1 MALINSPQFVVTA
14 LNRPNAFRTG
24 SRMTRFRKTALF
36 AGIVGHALGLSAV
49 TAAPPAKPAAQAAQA
64 APTAPNAASTPPA
77 PPVPPAGDLWRKPS
91 APAAW
96 TIAFKYNTQ
105 VTKLQEA
112 SRLSGIGV
120 TMIGNNFSQTV
131 QVGGRTFELWKVD
144 GMMFQSEVN
153 SDTANQTLTDESIQ
167 AELAARNND
176 VNFSTTSGRPPE
188 EINWASLSEF
198 AWIKPELY
206 KGAVAVGG
214 QVMLIYAILPP
225 QTPAIKGKAP
235 QKWPAGPLGG
245 LPLQPGIHVAAIEES
260 TRLPKYLQDGLDI
273 SIYNFRTPEKTTL
286 EIPLKVKKLLDEM
299 KPAAA
304 PRAINTAP

>member
-1 MALINSPQFVVTA
+1 MALIHSPQFVVTA
-14 LNRPNAFRTG
+14 PNE
-24 SRMTRFRKTALF
+24 ALVPRASGKMAYLQKAALSLSL
-36 AGIVGHALGLSAV
+36 AGYALGICAV
-49 TAAPPAKPAAQAAQA
+49 TAAPPAKPTAPA
-64 APTAPNAASTPPA
+64 APAAPSAPANPPA
-77 PPVPPAGDLWRKPS
+77 PPVPPAGDLWRKPP

-96 TIAFKYNTQ
+96 TVAFKYNTQ

-112 SRLSGIGV
+112 SRLAGIGV
-120 TMIGNNFSQTV
+120 TVIGNNSAQTV
-131 QVGGRTFELWKVD
+131 QVGGRTFELWKID

-153 SDTANQTLTDESIQ
+153 SDTATQTLTDESIE
-167 AELAARNND
+167 AALAARNND
-176 VNFSTTSGRPPE
+176 ENFSTTSGRPPE
-188 EINWASLSEF
+188 EVNWASLSEF

-225 QTPAIKGKAP
+225 QPPAIKGKAP

-245 LPLQPGIHVAAIEES
+245 LPLQPGIRVAAVEES

-273 SIYNFRTPEKTTL
+273 SIYTFRTPEKSAL
-286 EIPLKVKKLLDEM
+286 EIPPKVKKLLDEM